1 MHITDKHLRDG
12 PALGALHHLRQ
23 MLGRLFDVD
32 FVGADPLLDNSLFAL
47 TQ

>member
-1 MHITDKHLRDG
+1 MHITHEYLRDG
-12 PALGALHHLRQ
+12 SALGTLHHLRQ